1 MAKLA
6 IKPENQKQSLL
17 FPPSLDELIPKT
29 HVVRVV
35 NDVIDR
41 LDLSG
46 IKESYKGGGNSCYSP
61 KILVYAYLN
70 NVYSSRKIEQQL
82 CENINYMWLCGMSR
96 LDFRTINYFRGKR
109 LKDKLEPIFI
119 QVVELLH
126 DEGF

>member
-41 LDLSG
+41 LDLVG

-61 KILVYAYLN
+61 KMMLKILVYAYLN
-70 NVYSSRKIEQQL
+70 NVYSSRKIEQQI

-96 LDFRTINYFRGKR
+96 PDFRTINYFRGKR
-109 LKDKLEPIFI
+109 
-119 QVVELLH
+119 
-126 DEGF
+126 